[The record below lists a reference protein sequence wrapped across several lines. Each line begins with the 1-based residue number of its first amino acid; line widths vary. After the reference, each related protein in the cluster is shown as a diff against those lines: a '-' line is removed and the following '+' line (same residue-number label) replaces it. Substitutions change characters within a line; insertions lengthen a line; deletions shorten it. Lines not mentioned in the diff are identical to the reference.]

1 MQLICQVTVNRMH
14 QTFSHFSPSP
24 SLSGFNFGEHR
35 RVDEEEER
43 LWDERFLEVEADLEV
58 RLQEQLP
65 LHVGDRRRR
74 RLAVA
79 VGFAV
84 VMVTDA
90 ADLPPH
96 TVRAVQ
102 LGRREEV
109 EEAVPLGPFRHD
121 VAIAASLSN

>member
-1 MQLICQVTVNRMH
+1 MH
-14 QTFSHFSPSP
+14 QTFSHFPPSP

-58 RLQEQLP
+58 RLQEQLL

-74 RLAVA
+74 RLAAA
-79 VGFAV
+79 VGGFVV

-96 TVRAVQ
+96 SVRAVQ

-109 EEAVPLGPFRHD
+109 EEAVPLGPFGHD
-121 VAIAASLSN
+121 VSFVTSLSD